1 MTKNW
6 FHLHCVNHFFLKSKL
21 NPIIIVLLFD
31 NCVVLHENLSYLRLQ
46 HGFYFDSKHISR
58 VRWSKARLFCQIS
71 KFFTFVRRQV
81 QYTTKHFPII
91 SLFFFIQTIDLF
103 LQKGK
108 IIFTR
113 LEQKVC
119 FLLYLFSYSLIR
131 ELCNS
136 LETSSMKTFYLRS
149 ICSYKKI
156 FLKTP
161 KQA

>member
-1 MTKNW
+1 MVCKI
-6 FHLHCVNHFFLKSKL
+6 VNLVRSLYLHFFVQQKK
-21 NPIIIVLLFD
+21 
-31 NCVVLHENLSYLRLQ
+31 VVNVFF
-46 HGFYFDSKHISR
+46 FYFDSKHISR

-91 SLFFFIQTIDLF
+91 SLFSIDLF

-149 ICSYKKI
+149 ICSYKKNLFKNPEAGI
-156 FLKTP
+156 IGTQQKHIVSENVSV
-161 KQA
+161 